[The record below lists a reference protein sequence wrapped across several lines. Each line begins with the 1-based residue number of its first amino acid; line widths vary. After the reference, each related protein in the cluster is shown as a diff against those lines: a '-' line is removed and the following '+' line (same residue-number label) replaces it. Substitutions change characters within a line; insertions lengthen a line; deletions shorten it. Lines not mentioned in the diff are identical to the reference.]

1 MAAPACRCCTS
12 SPSTD
17 LLFGRRVRPLA
28 FILLLIA
35 AAARAQEAPPTTE
48 TPTPTATA
56 TPTPT
61 PTPTPQ
67 TSEIAARVDDLARQL
82 GEAQSRIDRQAAE
95 LRALRADLDA
105 QKQSHAG
112 FRIGGLQVSL
122 FGFVQADGVVYSSAS
137 VDEVNPSTGA
147 PLNETRFLIRRA
159 RLRVD
164 ADYRYVEA
172 VLEFDGN
179 TIAGPVARITNVEV
193 SGCWPRCNGDG
204 PPLVMGTLGLT
215 RIPFGF
221 EVQQKDYIRL
231 FLERSNMARAFFPGE
246 YDLGAKLQ
254 GGWRWLRWQVAAMNG
269 HPPGDKQYA
278 LEDPTASKDFLGRV
292 GADTRPRSRVH
303 IFGGV
308 SGLYGTGFS
317 RGTPSTKDT
326 LVWRDTNG
334 DGQIDITEILGVVG
348 QPATASRTFS
358 RYAVGG
364 DLNVAVDLPRV
375 GPLTVYGEI
384 IWATNLDRALYVAD
398 PVATGRDLR
407 ELGWYVAV
415 MQQLGRWCAVGVRF
429 DRYDPDADARQ
440 QVGAN
445 LVPRDKTFS
454 TIGVVAAAMVQ
465 PYGRL
470 SIEWDHSWNAL
481 AVDVT
486 GAPATLGGDV
496 VTLRGQVVF

>member
-1 MAAPACRCCTS
+1 V
-12 SPSTD
+12 
-17 LLFGRRVRPLA
+17 RVRA
-28 FILLLIA
+28 AVTLLLLWTSV
-35 AAARAQEAPPTTE
+35 ARAQEEAPPTT
-48 TPTPTATA
+48 A
-56 TPTPT
+56 TPATPA
-61 PTPTPQ
+61 PVASAAPDV
-67 TSEIAARVDDLARQL
+67 AARVDDLARQL
-82 GEAQSRIDRQAAE
+82 GDAQARLDRQAAE

-105 QKQSHAG
+105 QRDAHAA
-112 FRIGGLQVSL
+112 FRVGRLAVTL

-159 RLRVD
+159 RLR
-164 ADYRYVEA
+164 ADIDYGYVA
-172 VLEFDGN
+172 GALEFDGN
-179 TIAGPVARITNVEV
+179 TVAGPVARITNAEV
-193 SGCWPRCNGDG
+193 SGCWPRCNSGGDR
-204 PPLVMGTLGLT
+204 PPLIMATMGLL

-221 EVQQKDYIRL
+221 EVQEKDYVRL
-231 FLERSNMARAFFPGE
+231 FLERSTMARAFFPGE
-246 YDLGAKLQ
+246 YDLGARLQ
-254 GGWRWLRWQVAAMNG
+254 GGWRWLRWQAAAMNG
-269 HPPGDKQYA
+269 HPPGDKQFA
-278 LEDPTASKDFLGRV
+278 LVDPTASKDFLGRF
-292 GADTRPRSRVH
+292 GADAHPHRRVA
-303 IFGGV
+303 IAGGV
-308 SGLYGTGFS
+308 SGLWGTGFS
-317 RGTPSTKDT
+317 RGTSSTKDT
-326 LVWRDTNG
+326 IVWRDANA
-334 DGQIDITEILGVVG
+334 DGQVDVTEIVGVVG

-358 RYAVGG
+358 RYALGV
-364 DLNVAVDLPRV
+364 DLRVAVELPRV
-375 GPLTVYGEI
+375 GPLTAYGEVT
-384 IWATNLDRALYVAD
+384 WATNLDRAVYVAD
-398 PVATGRDLR
+398 PIATGRDLR